1 MPGAQPSEIAFYEG
15 LIRKTAAIYSPRIQE
30 DYEDIVQILR
40 VKVWKALLAYDPE
53 RSTQQV
59 EKFVFSCVANQ
70 VKDLLK
76 RKRRNELYIEEIRGT
91 ELETQTDVFDGRYLA
106 VTSEQAL
113 AEAELERPLI
123 PSTLTD
129 VERRVLAL
137 LYADYSQRESATRL
151 GLTRA
156 EVERA
161 VRGIRQKMADWQP
174 STTPQPVATPVA
186 A

>member
-76 RKRRNELYIEEIRGT
+76 RKRRTELYIEDLARTSVNGDELTDSFTQEYLSVDHDEVYGEIERELPEIPDT
-91 ELETQTDVFDGRYLA
+91 LTLLERQVVVRLYLDASHHRAAIVLKLTRSELETA
-106 VTSEQAL
+106 VAGIRVKL
-113 AEAELERPLI
+113 AE
-123 PSTLTD
+123 
-129 VERRVLAL
+129 
-137 LYADYSQRESATRL
+137 
-151 GLTRA
+151 
-156 EVERA
+156 
-161 VRGIRQKMADWQP
+161 
-174 STTPQPVATPVA
+174 PVA